1 MLLFGVAVYI
11 LFEAYLRLKTPP
23 EIQSSAMLVIAI
35 VGLLVN
41 LASMKVLASGQDSS
55 LNVKGAYLTN
65 SR

>member
-1 MLLFGVAVYI
+1 
-11 LFEAYLRLKTPP
+11 
-23 EIQSSAMLVIAI
+23 MLVIAI
-35 VGLLVN
+35 VGLLVI